1 MVKKLVS
8 VFCICAYFG
17 LAHAQIP
24 QEIWKE
30 SEQIE
35 KQIKKTSFPDRV
47 YNIKDFGA
55 KEGNN
60 GEIFCHEAINLA
72 ILTCSQ
78 AGGGT
83 VLVPPGE
90 FLTGPIT
97 LKSNVNLHLEEGAYL
112 KFFFRE
118 ISIYS
123 NRTHPLGRS
132 RLLQFASINL
142 CLW

>member
-8 VFCICAYFG
+8 VLCICAYFG

-60 GEIFCHEAINLA
+60 GEILCHEAINLA
-72 ILTCSQ
+72 ILTCR
-78 AGGGT
+78 
-83 VLVPPGE
+83 
-90 FLTGPIT
+90 
-97 LKSNVNLHLEEGAYL
+97 NC
-112 KFFFRE
+112 
-118 ISIYS
+118 ISSTRRIS
-123 NRTHPLGRS
+123 NRSYHTEK
-132 RLLQFASINL
+132 
-142 CLW
+142 

>member
-24 QEIWKE
+24 QAIWKE

-60 GEIFCHEAINLA
+60 GCVSE
-72 ILTCSQ
+72 
-78 AGGGT
+78 
-83 VLVPPGE
+83 
-90 FLTGPIT
+90 TGSRRY
-97 LKSNVNLHLEEGAYL
+97 LSSNVA
-112 KFFFRE
+112 
-118 ISIYS
+118 
-123 NRTHPLGRS
+123 T
-132 RLLQFASINL
+132 
-142 CLW
+142 